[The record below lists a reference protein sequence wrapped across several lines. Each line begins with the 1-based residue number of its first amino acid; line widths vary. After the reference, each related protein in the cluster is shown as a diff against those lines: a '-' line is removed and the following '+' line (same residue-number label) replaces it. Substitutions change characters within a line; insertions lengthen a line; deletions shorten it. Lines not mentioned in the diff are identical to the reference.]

1 MDKIPVYLM
10 LAMKDKYL
18 VETLRVG
25 SDELAFRV
33 TSGETSGALLAVE
46 VRLPPGGGPPM
57 LHRHASTEVY
67 RIERGELAIYLED
80 GAGEVDRLCASAGD
94 VVHIPPAAH
103 RTKRV
108 ARRRAR
114 VRHLRARSIERFLRV
129 VGTLPTPSPA
139 HVLATA
145 ERHGIET
152 AGPVR
157 AR

>member
-1 MDKIPVYLM
+1 
-10 LAMKDKYL
+10 MKDKYL

-57 LHRHASTEVY
+57 LHRHAPTEVY
-67 RIERGELAIYLED
+67 RIERGEIAIYLED
-80 GAGEVDRLCASAGD
+80 GAGEVDRLCARAGD
-94 VVHIPPAAH
+94 VVHIPAGRAHTVRNESPADA
-103 RTKRV
+103 V
-108 ARRRAR
+108 AYVIFAPG
-114 VRHLRARSIERFLRV
+114 AQIERFLRV

-139 HVLATA
+139 QVLTTA
-145 ERHGIET
+145 ERHGIEM